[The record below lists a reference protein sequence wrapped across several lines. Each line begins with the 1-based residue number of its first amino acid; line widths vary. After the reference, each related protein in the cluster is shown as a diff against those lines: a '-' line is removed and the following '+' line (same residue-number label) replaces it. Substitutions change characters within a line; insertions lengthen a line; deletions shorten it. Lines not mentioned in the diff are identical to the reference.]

1 MRKSL
6 HGGVSGLSK
15 LPIEGGR
22 VRFIFS
28 VWGSVSV
35 PTCCIALRLSV
46 ATFIELRRL
55 QLFRA
60 GSWPPRLLPAV
71 ITTVDGSCCSGVSRI
86 TCRFLWFQDC
96 SLYHC
101 RQAPLLLCYELPQ
114 HLTNFEQ
121 SNLSVQIVEVLPDC
135 RWKKVATS

>member
-1 MRKSL
+1 MSFS
-6 HGGVSGLSK
+6 GGVSGISK

-22 VRFIFS
+22 VRFILS

-60 GSWPPRLLPAV
+60 GSWPPLSLLPAV
-71 ITTVDGSCCSGVSRI
+71 ISTIDGSCCSGVSRI
-86 TCRFLWFQDC
+86 TCSFLWFQDC

-101 RQAPLLLCYELPQ
+101 RQFPLLLCYKPPQ
-114 HLTNFEQ
+114 HLTNSKQ
-121 SNLSVQIVEVLPDC
+121 SNFPVQVVEILPDC
-135 RWKKVATS
+135 WRQEVPAA